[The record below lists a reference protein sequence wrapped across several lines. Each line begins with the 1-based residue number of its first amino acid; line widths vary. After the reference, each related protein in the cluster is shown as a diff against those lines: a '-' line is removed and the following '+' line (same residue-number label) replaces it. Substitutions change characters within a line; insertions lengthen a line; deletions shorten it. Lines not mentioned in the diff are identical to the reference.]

1 MGEFKSQLITLLKKN
16 SLLKGKSKIKFIG
29 EILAP
34 MVVIGILFG
43 LLYLSAIIQPDFSP
57 RYASGFTEVVG
68 RLKKLLV
75 ATNGPLNPY
84 QQRILN
90 NLKIQ
95 IKLAHPDYTNEY
107 IEQCFEVFQ
116 DFESMQGYFLDP
128 ENYRGVM
135 GGLWFDENDYYYN
148 APKVLKYS
156 ISVDSDYTNDNNKQI
171 SPRSDSQI
179 YLRHYFTQ
187 IQTAVDQAIF
197 MAQNVEIPMVV
208 TGQRFPNPY
217 IHLWQTWTDGRN
229 MILKETGGIF
239 ITAAIFVGLFTTITN
254 MVMEKESKILEAMK
268 IMGLHSLPYYVSIAI
283 SSCYTIIP
291 STVIVIAV
299 LKGSQLIWTT
309 QWYILTITLILFSL
323 SLILLAFILS
333 KFFNRSKFAGL
344 VCFLIVLVMAGLG
357 IAVNHINV
365 STSVK
370 LIFCLLSPVAISLAN
385 YSMAMKDLEL
395 VKIVNPDW
403 SIIVSENQII
413 GMLILDVVLYATL
426 VWYIDNIISGEFG
439 QSKPFYFFLTK
450 SYWFKKSSNN
460 SLFDSSQTIESPLN
474 SRKKHL
480 AYGSGS
486 GGDSDNKDFE
496 FNEVHSSKATIQIR
510 KLRKEFKTGDG
521 KRVAVDDLSIDMYQ
535 DRIHCFLG
543 PNGSGKSTTI
553 GMLTGLITCTSGSAL
568 INGFDINENIDLIRK
583 NIGVVLQQ
591 DIIWDNLTVLEH
603 LIFYAQ
609 LKGYSNLKE
618 AKSEAKKMGIDVG
631 LELKLHSKAGTL
643 SGGQKRKLCLGI
655 AFIGPNSN
663 ILFLDEVSSGLDP
676 LSRSEVQDF
685 IISKKKGKTIIL
697 STHYMDEADLL
708 GDTISII
715 AHGKLKCNG
724 SPLFLKNRFGVG
736 YLLTI
741 TKKSGQLFNKDSVL
755 ELTHQ
760 YIKQAHILSDAGT
773 ELSIRLP
780 MESLPMFSQYF
791 KHLEDCKDQ
800 LLIDSYGISIS
811 TLEEVF
817 LKIGQ
822 ETLKSTPNF
831 NDQAVKEALSTK
843 SSGVKVGQQLK
854 GLLIKRICTT
864 KKDFKSFMFSIVV
877 PLIILA
883 LGLVMYKNMRT
894 IDTFN
899 DVTTPLTFSIN
910 DYGDNIYVPWSVS
923 GVNQTIDLRIKSS
936 IGKSNHSKLL
946 PADELEDYLIENY
959 EGNPGA
965 FAFGKTIIENIEM
978 LSFKVYYNR
987 DYLHALPI
995 YINFV
1000 DSLVL
1005 SNLGGVAIQ
1014 TTSRPFQHIRSKFE
1028 LATEKINFSA
1038 IIFFIILTLAAFAL
1052 VVASHAG
1059 NISQERAARIKRLL
1073 YISGLKKYVYWLS
1086 NLIWD
1091 YVLTFI
1097 MVVFLAVVVVAIDS
1111 KFRNQFPLFICAL
1124 VLFVTAIIPLSYL
1137 FSYCWSSHGK
1147 ATGFIFGIHF
1157 GVGLLMTVACF
1168 ILRIWVIKDDN
1179 DTLQTIT
1186 DIIDLVFFFFSPFY
1200 CFSKVMVIISNF
1212 PGTTRLGESYIA
1224 DYWGIKFGL
1233 PPVCFLALHTLVWT
1247 IWIMLLDYY
1256 PELRGKY
1263 RNGKNEK
1270 APPPPSDED
1279 SDVANERSRIFSIE
1293 TSNDPIIMRDFFKL
1307 YPGKGK
1313 AKDNLAVHNTSLTI
1327 PKGQTFGLLGLNG
1340 AGKSTTLGCLS
1351 GEVIPSG
1358 GEILVNSY
1366 NIKTQRMDALRS
1378 IGFCHQYNSLI
1389 GLLTAREQIR
1399 LYCRIKGIEESKI
1412 EDTVEAFI
1420 KMMDLVSIGNSNV
1433 AGYSGGNKRKVALS
1447 VAIVGNPSVVL
1458 LDEVSA
1464 GVDPVVARFMWNVI
1478 TELKKDKVIILTT
1491 HSMLECS
1498 AVCDRLT
1505 IMKSGKMMCLG
1516 SIQHIKDKFGSGYS
1530 IDVKF
1535 KKEYLFSGINL
1546 FQKQLPNAKL
1556 VSNHD
1561 LSASFEIPNSLDAP
1575 IQLSKIFSIIE
1586 NNLKP
1591 ILNDYSVGQTSIDH
1605 IFLKL
1610 TNLNQQKFKNQQQ
1623 KESIENHIID
1633 ISNNNNNNNSNNNI
1647 NNINKNHKKTIS
1659 NNSILSTTKNFGG
1672 SSNFLD
1678 VESDNTYL
1686 NNLKYLENDDDFS
1699 IEMPPYDQN
1708 SLKNSF

>member
-1 MGEFKSQLITLLKKN
+1 MGEFKFQLVTLLKKN

-34 MVVIGILFG
+34 MIVIGILFG

-75 ATNGPLNPY
+75 ATNGPLVPY
-84 QQRILN
+84 QQTIVN
-90 NLKIQ
+90 NLRKQ

-107 IEQCFEVFQ
+107 IDQCFEIFQ

-135 GGLWFDENDYYYN
+135 GGLWFDENDYRYN

-156 ISVDSDYTNDNNKQI
+156 ISVDADYTNDNNIQI

-291 STVIVIAV
+291 STIIVIVV

-309 QWYILTITLILFSL
+309 QWYILTIILILFSI

-344 VCFLIVLVMAGLG
+344 VCFLIVLIMAGIG

-365 STSVK
+365 STTVK

-385 YSMAMKDLEL
+385 YSMSMKDLEL

-403 SIIVSENQII
+403 SIIVSENQVI
-413 GMLILDVVLYATL
+413 GMLILDVVLYAAL

-450 SYWFKKSSNN
+450 SYWCKKNANENDLVDLSKA
-460 SLFDSSQTIESPLN
+460 IESPLYL
-474 SRKKHL
+474 RKKDL
-480 AYGSGS
+480 DYNNSQ
-486 GGDSDNKDFE
+486 DFE
-496 FNEVHSSKATIQIR
+496 LNEIHSSKATIQIR

-553 GMLTGLITCTSGSAL
+553 GMLTGLITCTRGSAL
-568 INGFDINENIDLIRK
+568 INGLDINQNIDLIRK

-618 AKSEAKKMGIDVG
+618 AKTEAKKMGIEVG
-631 LELKLHSKAGTL
+631 LELKLHNKAGTL

-741 TKKSGQLFNKDSVL
+741 TKKSTEFNKDSVM
-755 ELTHQ
+755 EITNK

-791 KHLEDCKDQ
+791 KHLEDCKNQ

-831 NDQAVKEALSTK
+831 NDPAVKEALSTK

-894 IDTFN
+894 IETFN
-899 DVTTPLTFSIN
+899 DVTTPLTFSID
-910 DYGDNIYVPWSVS
+910 DYGDNIYVPWSIS
-923 GVNQTIDLRIKSS
+923 GQNQAIDLRIKNS

-946 PADELEDYLIENY
+946 PADELEDYLTLNY

-965 FAFGKTIIENIEM
+965 FAFGKTIIEDIEM

-1000 DSLVL
+1000 DNLML
-1005 SNLGGVAIQ
+1005 SNLGGVGIQ
-1014 TTSRPFQHIRSKFE
+1014 TTSRPFQHIKSKFE

-1059 NISQERAARIKRLL
+1059 NIAQERAARIKRLL

-1097 MVVFLAVVVVAIDS
+1097 MVIFLAVVVVIIDS

-1157 GVGLLMTVACF
+1157 GIGLLMTVTCF

-1179 DTLQTIT
+1179 DILQTIT

-1224 DYWGIKFGL
+1224 NYWGIKFGL

-1247 IWIMLLDYY
+1247 IWIMVLDYY

-1263 RNGKNEK
+1263 RKGRNEK
-1270 APPPPSDED
+1270 SSPPPPSDED
-1279 SDVANERSRIFSIE
+1279 SDVSHERSKVLSFE

-1307 YPGKGK
+1307 YKGKGK
-1313 AKDNLAVHNTSLTI
+1313 AKDNLAVYNTSLSI

-1358 GEILVNSY
+1358 GEIFVNGF
-1366 NIKTQRMDALRS
+1366 NIQTQRLDALRS
-1378 IGFCHQYNSLI
+1378 VGFCHQYNSLI
-1389 GLLTAREQIR
+1389 GLLSAREQIR

-1412 EDTVEAFI
+1412 QETVEAFI
-1420 KMMDLVSIGNSNV
+1420 KMMDLGSIGNSNV

-1447 VAIVGNPSVVL
+1447 VAIVGNPSVCF

-1535 KKEYLFSGINL
+1535 KKEYLLSGINL
-1546 FQKQLPNAKL
+1546 FQKELPNAKL
-1556 VSNHD
+1556 VDHHD
-1561 LSASFEIPNSLDAP
+1561 LSASFELPNSLDSP

-1586 NNLKP
+1586 RNLKP

-1610 TNLNQQKFKNQQQ
+1610 TNLNQQKIKNQQ

-1633 ISNNNNNNNSNNNI
+1633 INNNNNNNNNNSYL
-1647 NNINKNHKKTIS
+1647 KNHKKTTS
-1659 NNSILSTTKNFGG
+1659 NNSILTNNSTTKNFG

-1678 VESDNTYL
+1678 LESDNTYL
-1686 NNLKYLENDDDFS
+1686 NNLKYLEDDDFN
-1699 IEMPPYDQN
+1699 IEMPPYQN
-1708 SLKNSF
+1708 SLKKSF

>member
-1 MGEFKSQLITLLKKN
+1 MGEFKSQLLTLLKKN

-57 RYASGFTEVVG
+57 RYASGFTETVA

-75 ATNGPLNPY
+75 ATNGSLTPY
-84 QQRILN
+84 QLRIVY
-90 NLKIQ
+90 NLKRQ
-95 IKLAHPDYTNEY
+95 IKLAHPEYTDEY
-107 IEQCFEVFQ
+107 IDLCFEYFNN
-116 DFESMQGYFLDP
+116 FESMEGYFLDP

-135 GGLWFDENDYYYN
+135 GGLWFDENDYYYS
-148 APKVLKYS
+148 PPSVLKYS
-156 ISVDSDYTNDNNKQI
+156 ISVDADYTNDNNKQI
-171 SPRSDSQI
+171 SERSDSQI
-179 YLRHYFTQ
+179 YLRHSFTQ
-187 IQTAVDQAIF
+187 IQTAVDQAIL
-197 MAQNVEIPMVV
+197 MTQNVEIPMVV
-208 TGQRFPNPY
+208 MGQRFPNPY
-217 IHLWQTWTDGRN
+217 VHLWQTWTDGRK

-239 ITAAIFVGLFTTITN
+239 ISAAIFVGLFTTITN

-291 STVIVIAV
+291 STAIVIAV
-299 LKGSQLIWTT
+299 LKGTQLIWTT
-309 QWYILTITLILFSL
+309 QWYILAIILLLFSL

-344 VCFLIVLVMAGLG
+344 VCFLIILIMAGLG
-357 IAVNHINV
+357 ILVNHINV

-370 LIFCLLSPVAISLAN
+370 LIFCLLSPVSISLAN
-385 YSMAMKDLEL
+385 YSMSMKDLEL
-395 VKIVNPDW
+395 VGVENPDW
-403 SIIVSENQII
+403 SVIVSENQII

-450 SYWFKKSSNN
+450 SYWSKKSDQNK
-460 SLFDSSQTIESPLN
+460 LFDFDQQTIESPLN
-474 SRKKHL
+474 NRKKQL
-480 AYGSGS
+480 EY
-486 GGDSDNKDFE
+486 NNNQDFE
-496 FNEVHSSKATIQIR
+496 FNEIHSSKATIQIR

-521 KRVAVDDLSIDMYQ
+521 KRVAVDDLTIDMYQ
-535 DRIHCFLG
+535 NRIHCFLG

-553 GMLTGLITCTSGSAL
+553 GMLTGLLTCTSGSAL
-568 INGFDINENIDLIRK
+568 INGLDINQNIDMIRK

-609 LKGYSNLKE
+609 LKGYSDLKE
-618 AKSEAKKMGIDVG
+618 AKNEAKKMGIEVG
-631 LELKLHSKAGTL
+631 LEIKLHSKAGTL

-663 ILFLDEVSSGLDP
+663 ILFLDEVTSGLDP

-685 IISKKKGKTIIL
+685 ILSKKEGKTIIL
-697 STHYMDEADLL
+697 STHYLDEADLL

-741 TKKSGQLFNKDSVL
+741 TKKSGEFSKDSVM
-755 ELTHQ
+755 EITKQ
-760 YIKQAHILSDAGT
+760 YINQAQVLSDAGT

-791 KHLEDCKDQ
+791 KHLEDSKDL

-843 SSGVKVGQQLK
+843 SSGIKVRQQLK
-854 GLLIKRICTT
+854 GLLIKRFCTT

-877 PLIILA
+877 PLIILG

-894 IDTFN
+894 ITTFN
-899 DVTTPLTFSIN
+899 DVTTPLTFSI
-910 DYGDNIYVPWSVS
+910 DVYGDNIYVPWSVS
-923 GVNQTIDLRIKSS
+923 GQNSTIDLRIKNS
-936 IGKSNHSKLL
+936 IGKSNHSILL

-965 FAFGKTIIENIEM
+965 FSFGKTIIEGNEM
-978 LSFKVYYNR
+978 LSFTAYFNR

-1000 DSLVL
+1000 DNAL
-1005 SNLGGVAIQ
+1005 SMNLGGVGIQ
-1014 TTSRPFQHIRSKFE
+1014 TTSRPFQHIRSQFE

-1091 YVLTFI
+1091 YILTFI
-1097 MVVFLAVVVVAIDS
+1097 MVIFLAVLVVAIDD

-1137 FSYCWSSHGK
+1137 FSYAWSSHGK

-1157 GVGLLMTVACF
+1157 GIGLLMTVACF

-1179 DTLQTIT
+1179 DTIQTIT

-1200 CFSKVMVIISNF
+1200 CFSKVMVIITNF

-1224 DYWGIKFGL
+1224 NYWGIKFGL
-1233 PPVCFLALHTLVWT
+1233 PPVCFLAVHTIVWT
-1247 IWIMLLDYY
+1247 IWIMILDYY

-1263 RNGKNEK
+1263 RHGKTDK
-1270 APPPPSDED
+1270 APPPPPDED
-1279 SDVANERSRIFSIE
+1279 SDVSNERSRVLSFE

-1307 YPGKGK
+1307 YKGKGK
-1313 AKDNLAVHNTSLTI
+1313 EKDNLAVHNTSLAI

-1358 GEILVNSY
+1358 GDIFVNGY
-1366 NIKTQRMDALRS
+1366 NIQTQRLDALS
-1378 IGFCHQYNSLI
+1378 SVGFCHQYNSLI
-1389 GLLTAREQIR
+1389 GLLSAREQIR

-1412 EDTVEAFI
+1412 EETVEAFI
-1420 KMMDLVSIGNSNV
+1420 KMMDLGAIGNSNV

-1447 VAIVGNPSVVL
+1447 VAIVGNPSVVY
-1458 LDEVSA
+1458 LDEVSV
-1464 GVDPVVARFMWNVI
+1464 GVDAVVARFMWNVI

-1491 HSMLECS
+1491 HSMMECS

-1535 KKEYLFSGINL
+1535 KKEYHLTGVKL
-1546 FQKQLPNAKL
+1546 FQKELPNATL
-1556 VSNHD
+1556 VDNHD
-1561 LSASFEIPNSLDAP
+1561 LSASFELPNSLDAP
-1575 IQLSKIFSIIE
+1575 IQLSKIFSVIE
-1586 NNLKP
+1586 RNLKP
-1591 ILNDYSVGQTSIDH
+1591 ILDDYSVGQTSIDH

-1610 TNLNQQKFKNQQQ
+1610 TNLKQQKFKNQQ
-1623 KESIENHIID
+1623 KESIENHTID
-1633 ISNNNNNNNSNNNI
+1633 INNNNSKKSNNNNSN
-1647 NNINKNHKKTIS
+1647 KN
-1659 NNSILSTTKNFGG
+1659 NNSILSTTKNFG
-1672 SSNFLD
+1672 SSNFFD

-1686 NNLKYLENDDDFS
+1686 NNLKYLENEDCD
-1699 IEMPPYDQN
+1699 IEMPPYDN
-1708 SLKNSF
+1708 HSLENSF

>member
-1 MGEFKSQLITLLKKN
+1 MGEFKSQLVTLLKKN

-57 RYASGFTEVVG
+57 RYASGFTETAN

-84 QQRILN
+84 QLKIFR
-90 NLKIQ
+90 NLKLQ
-95 IKLAHPDYTNEY
+95 IKLAHPEYTDEY
-107 IEQCFEVFQ
+107 IDECFEVFQ
-116 DFESMQGYFLDP
+116 DFNSMEGYFLDP

-171 SPRSDSQI
+171 SQRSDSQI

-197 MAQNVEIPMVV
+197 MAQNVEIPMLV

-268 IMGLHSLPYYVSIAI
+268 IMGLHSLPYYVSITI

-291 STVIVIAV
+291 SAVIVIAV
-299 LKGSQLIWTT
+299 LKGSQLIWST
-309 QWYILTITLILFSL
+309 QWYILTIILILFSIT
-323 SLILLAFILS
+323 LILLAFILS

-344 VCFLIVLVMAGLG
+344 VCFLIVLILAGLG
-357 IAVNHINV
+357 VAVNHINV
-365 STSVK
+365 STGVK
-370 LIFCLLSPVAISLAN
+370 LIFCLLSPAAISLAN
-385 YSMAMKDLEL
+385 YSMSMKDLEL
-395 VKIVNPDW
+395 VKMVNPDW

-450 SYWFKKSSNN
+450 RYWCKKGDSDI
-460 SLFDSSQTIESPLN
+460 FDISKAIESPLYL
-474 SRKKHL
+474 RKKQHME
-480 AYGSGS
+480 YNSS
-486 GGDSDNKDFE
+486 QDFE
-496 FNEVHSSKATIQIR
+496 FNEIHSSKATIQIR

-568 INGFDINENIDLIRK
+568 INGFDINQNIDMVRK

-609 LKGYSNLKE
+609 LKGYSDLKE
-618 AKSEAKKMGIDVG
+618 AKKEATQMGIDVG
-631 LELKLHSKAGTL
+631 LEIKLHSKAGTL

-663 ILFLDEVSSGLDP
+663 ILFLDEVTSGLDP

-685 IISKKKGKTIIL
+685 IISKKKGRTIIL

-741 TKKSGQLFNKDSVL
+741 TKKSGEFEKESVMEITNK
-755 ELTHQ
+755 
-760 YIKQAHILSDAGT
+760 YIKEAHVLSDAGT

-854 GLLIKRICTT
+854 GLLIKRICTSR
-864 KKDFKSFMFSIVV
+864 KDFKSFMFSIVV
-877 PLIILA
+877 PLIVLA

-894 IDTFN
+894 IETFN
-899 DVTTPLTFSIN
+899 DVTTQLTFSI
-910 DYGDNIYVPWSVS
+910 DVYGEDIYVPWSVS
-923 GVNQTIDLRIKSS
+923 GLNQTIDLKIKGS
-936 IGKSNHSKLL
+936 IGKSNHSLLL

-965 FAFGKTIIENIEM
+965 FSFGKTVLNEIEM
-978 LSFKVYYNR
+978 FSFKVYYNR

-1000 DSLVL
+1000 DNAL
-1005 SNLGGVAIQ
+1005 SNYLGGVGIQ
-1014 TTSRPFQHIRSKFE
+1014 TTSRPFQHIKSKFE
-1028 LATEKINFSA
+1028 QATEKINFSA

-1091 YVLTFI
+1091 YILTFI
-1097 MVVFLAVVVVAIDS
+1097 MAIFLTVVVAIIDH
-1111 KFRNQFPLFICAL
+1111 KFRNQLPLFICAL
-1124 VLFVTAIIPLSYL
+1124 VLFVSAIIPLSYL

-1157 GVGLLMTVACF
+1157 GIGLLMTVTCF

-1179 DTLQTIT
+1179 ETLQTIT

-1233 PPVCFLALHTLVWT
+1233 PPVCFLALHTVVWT
-1247 IWIMLLDYY
+1247 IWIMVLDYY

-1263 RNGKNEK
+1263 RHGKTEK
-1270 APPPPSDED
+1270 APPPPPDED
-1279 SDVANERSRIFSIE
+1279 SDVSNERSRVLSFE
-1293 TSNDPIIMRDFFKL
+1293 TSSDPIIMRDFFKL

-1313 AKDNLAVHNTSLTI
+1313 AKDNLAVYNTSLSI

-1358 GEILVNSY
+1358 GEIFVNGY
-1366 NIKTQRMDALRS
+1366 NIQTQRLDALRS
-1378 IGFCHQYNSLI
+1378 VGFCHQYNSLI

-1412 EDTVEAFI
+1412 EETVEAFI
-1420 KMMDLVSIGNSNV
+1420 KMMDLGSIGNSNV
-1433 AGYSGGNKRKVALS
+1433 SGYSGGNKRKVALS
-1447 VAIVGNPSVVL
+1447 VAIVGNPSVVY
-1458 LDEVSA
+1458 LDEVSV
-1464 GVDPVVARFMWNVI
+1464 GVDAVVARFMWNVI

-1535 KKEYLFSGINL
+1535 KKEYLLSGINL
-1546 FQKQLPNAKL
+1546 FKKELPTAKL
-1556 VSNHD
+1556 VDHHD
-1561 LSASFEIPNSLDAP
+1561 LSASFELPNSLDAP

-1586 NNLKP
+1586 KNLKP

-1610 TNLNQQKFKNQQQ
+1610 TNLNQQKFKNQQ

-1633 ISNNNNNNNSNNNI
+1633 INNNNNSINNNK
-1647 NNINKNHKKTIS
+1647 NNTTKAS
-1659 NNSILSTTKNFGG
+1659 NNTILSTSKNFG
-1672 SSNFLD
+1672 SSNNFLD

-1686 NNLKYLENDDDFS
+1686 NNLKYLENEDCD
-1699 IEMPPYDQN
+1699 IEMPPYQN
-1708 SLKNSF
+1708 SFDNSL